1 MGSRVL
7 MAPQAD
13 HSQRDL
19 KWEPPPEIIPKPGG
33 SLPRGLGSCP
43 GGSGCGPVGGC
54 GGVSEQPDPGVRH
67 CCSHA
72 PWFWLRA
79 FPSPRGSLAAKLG
92 KQAKRKRRE
101 RRRGMGMPP
110 IWSLRL
116 APIPMALALTSLGSQ
131 SQTSK
136 VGFRRASMVSGD
148 SRYWRDRERCEL
160 APASVL
166 DKGLPRLL
174 HVVPTRLRT
183 PGSILKATP
192 TRVLEG
198 TTLQGRTPHR
208 WGLGLGE
215 CFRTDRAGPRGHLG
229 ETQCSPLIMVEGM

>member
-1 MGSRVL
+1 
-7 MAPQAD
+7 
-13 HSQRDL
+13 
-19 KWEPPPEIIPKPGG
+19 
-33 SLPRGLGSCP
+33 
-43 GGSGCGPVGGC
+43 
-54 GGVSEQPDPGVRH
+54 
-67 CCSHA
+67 
-72 PWFWLRA
+72 
-79 FPSPRGSLAAKLG
+79 
-92 KQAKRKRRE
+92 
-101 RRRGMGMPP
+101 MGMPP

-116 APIPMALALTSLGSQ
+116 APIPLTLALTSLGSQ

-160 APASVL
+160 ALASVL

-174 HVVPTRLRT
+174 HVVPICLRT

-208 WGLGLGE
+208 WGVGLGE
-215 CFRTDRAGPRGHLG
+215 CFRTDRAGAEGASGGDTVFTPDRGGGHV
-229 ETQCSPLIMVEGM
+229 TM